1 VSFPVVDMAHP
12 DQLVLNELNM
22 LMGSTQTARL
32 VANIRERH
40 GYSYNI
46 SSRLVR
52 RPGSTQ
58 WVAAADIT
66 NNVVGPAIQEIL
78 GEIARLRRDPPPAEE
93 LGSFQSFMG
102 GILVQE
108 NSTAQG
114 ILESLRWM
122 DLYRVSPSYF
132 GTFIQ
137 NLYKVTPGDI
147 KTIAERYL
155 RPDRMAI
162 VVVGDR
168 QVLLPQL
175 EAIGRVE

>member
-1 VSFPVVDMAHP
+1 MLAHP
-12 DQLVLNELNM
+12 DHRVLNEINM
-22 LMGSTQTARL
+22 LMGTTQTARL

-46 SSRLVR
+46 SSRLAR
-52 RPGSTQ
+52 RPGATQ
-58 WVAAADIT
+58 WMVTGDVT

-78 GEIARLRRDPPPAEE
+78 GEIARLRREAPPAPE
-93 LGSFQSFMG
+93 LQSFQSFMA
-102 GILVQE
+102 GILVSE

-122 DLYRVSPSYF
+122 DLYGVNTAYL

-137 NLYKVTPGDI
+137 NVYAVTPANI
-147 KTIAERYL
+147 QLTAERYF
-155 RPDRMAI
+155 RPDRMTI

-168 QVLLPQL
+168 KTLLPQL
-175 EAIGRVE
+175 EAIARVLFN